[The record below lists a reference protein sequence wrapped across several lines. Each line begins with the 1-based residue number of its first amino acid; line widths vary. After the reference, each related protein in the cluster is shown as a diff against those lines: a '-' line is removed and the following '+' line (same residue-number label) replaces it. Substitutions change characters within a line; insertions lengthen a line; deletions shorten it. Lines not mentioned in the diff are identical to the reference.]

1 MSLFP
6 IFLKLDGRRCLVV
19 GAGKVGEPKIES
31 LLTARAD
38 VVVIAPDAT
47 PAVEAW
53 SNSGMI
59 TWHRR
64 SFQLNDLN
72 GATLVITATASQ
84 EVNES
89 VFVEARRRGI
99 LCNSVDDSERCDF
112 FYPAVVRR
120 GDFQVAISTAGHSP
134 ALAQRLRSE
143 LEEQFGPEYSGW
155 VSELG
160 RVRQELFSVDMDPAE
175 RKRRL
180 HELASREA
188 FETAQL
194 SERIYARTEA

>member
-6 IFLKLDGRRCLVV
+6 IFLKLDGRRCLLV
-19 GAGKVGEPKIES
+19 GAGKVGEPKIQS
-31 LLTARAD
+31 LLAARAD
-38 VVVIAPDAT
+38 VVVVAPEAT
-47 PAVEAW
+47 PTVQAW
-53 SNSGMI
+53 AKAGSI
-59 TWHRR
+59 TWNRR
-64 SFQLNDLN
+64 VFESSDMD
-72 GATLVITATASQ
+72 GAVLVITATASGAT
-84 EVNES
+84 NEA
-89 VFVEARRRGI
+89 VFLEARRRGI
-99 LCNSVDDSERCDF
+99 LCNSVDDPEHCDF

-143 LEEQFGPEYSGW
+143 LEEQFGPEYAEW

-160 RVRQELFSVDMDPAE
+160 RMRQELFAADMNPEE
-175 RKRRL
+175 RKQRL

-188 FETAQL
+188 FETVQL

>member
-6 IFLKLDGRRCLVV
+6 IFLKLEGRRCLVV

-31 LLTARAD
+31 LLTAHAD
-38 VVVIAPDAT
+38 VFVIAPDAT

-53 SNSGMI
+53 ASSGVI

-64 SFQLNDLN
+64 RFQLDDLT
-72 GATLVITATASQ
+72 GAILVITATASQ
-84 EVNES
+84 EVNET

-99 LCNSVDDSERCDF
+99 LCNSVDDPERCDF

-120 GDFQVAISTAGHSP
+120 GDFQVAISTSGHSP
-134 ALAQRLRSE
+134 ALAQRLRTE
-143 LEEQFGPEYSGW
+143 LEEQFGPEYSEW

-160 RVRQELFSVDMDPAE
+160 RVRQELFSVDMDPVE

-180 HELASREA
+180 HEIASREA
-188 FETAQL
+188 FETAQM
-194 SERIYARTEA
+194 SERLYARTEA